1 MAVQGATVDVST
13 TAVALNVADSDG
25 VQGQTLLVRHLDADD
40 VDVHLGPA
48 TVDPGG
54 AAGVKGCRL
63 QQNESLTVV
72 VGPGEV
78 LYGRTASGT

>member
-40 VDVHLGPA
+40 VDVHSWAPPPSSTGYSPPA
-48 TVDPGG
+48 NSHNYQP
-54 AAGVKGCRL
+54 
-63 QQNESLTVV
+63 
-72 VGPGEV
+72 
-78 LYGRTASGT
+78 